1 MSKKEVSLKA
11 VSPGFGLI
19 DFIIISFVVGI
30 IAFVVISNIIAH
42 NY

>member
-1 MSKKEVSLKA
+1 MSKRERSLKMG
-11 VSPGFGLI
+11 SEGFGLI
-19 DFIIISFVVGI
+19 DVVIILFVVLI